1 MSTLL
6 LDQGIEIPT
15 IHTLE
20 EFRRWSRSE
29 GFPPRG
35 RIDYVSGR
43 IEIDMS
49 PEDVFTHGTL
59 KAEVATAIKR
69 RVDELDLGHTF
80 IAETRVSSAAADL
93 SAEPDV
99 MVISHQS
106 LEQGRVRLVPKATGE
121 PDRYVEVEGGPDLV
135 VEIVSD
141 SSEPKDL
148 QRLPQAYFTRE
159 CASCGSS
166 TRAARSCAV
175 GFTTARPTRSPGSS
189 RTHTATNRA
198 ASSRP
203 AFGSNGAGTPAD
215 IGRAAFSL
223 KPSDAPDRT
232 HLTRALSK
240 STLLSPR

>member
-121 PDRYVEVEGGPDLV
+121 PDRYVEVEGGPDLL

-141 SSEPKDL
+141 SSEQKDL
-148 QRLPQAYFTRE
+148 QRLPQAYFTAGVRE
-159 CASCGSS
+159 LWLIDARGAELRCRIHH
-166 TRAARSCAV
+166 RAADAFAGVIEDAHGDQPSGVLEAGVRLERSRH
-175 GFTTARPTRSPGSS
+175 ARGHWTYRL
-189 RTHTATNRA
+189 H
-198 ASSRP
+198 
-203 AFGSNGAGTPAD
+203 
-215 IGRAAFSL
+215 L
-223 KPSDAPDRT
+223 KPF
-232 HLTRALSK
+232 
-240 STLLSPR
+240 